1 MIVYPRNPEPGLTEI
16 IRVSI
21 LGALI
26 AIDLEHEL
34 AANRP
39 SFTSDP

>member
-16 IRVSI
+16 VRVSI
-21 LGALI
+21 LDTLTAT
-26 AIDLEHEL
+26 DLEYEL

-39 SFTSDP
+39 SFTSYP